1 MASVAPS
8 VLSCLS
14 ITNNLVMIA
23 LVFLILVVPLF
34 FLLRSSKV
42 GRRRGGKEP
51 PLAAGAWPIIGHLW
65 LFTRSQPPQITL
77 GAMADKYGAIFRI
90 KIGSQR
96 AVVINNWKTAKEC
109 FTTNDIALSSRPRVV
124 AVEHLTYNQAI
135 VSFAPY
141 GHYWRE
147 MRRIAN
153 QELLSTRRIE
163 LSRHLRVSEL
173 EASIKALYKLWAEK
187 HNNNNDNDAS
197 SSGYV
202 AVEMKKWFGELM
214 LSMVLRV
221 VAGKRYFGGS
231 DEEEAQ
237 RFLKTMR
244 EFMRQLGLVV
254 VGDAVPWLRWLDLGG
269 HEKAMKKTAKE
280 MDAIMVEWLEE
291 HRRKRANSDQDGG
304 DQDFMDV
311 MLSILDGT
319 QLAGFDSDTV
329 IKATTWI
336 LMGGSIDTTSGTL
349 IWILSCMLNN
359 TGTIEQAQ
367 KELNIYVG
375 KDRLV
380 NETDISKLVY
390 IQAIVKE
397 TLRLYPT
404 AIFSGPREF
413 ADDCYVNGYYISK
426 GTQLITNLW
435 KIHTDPSIWSDPLEF
450 KPERFLTTH
459 KDVDVRGNHFE
470 LIPFG
475 SGRRMCPGLSF
486 ALPMIHL
493 TLATFLQS
501 FEISRPS
508 DEPID
513 MTEIF
518 GLTTMK
524 ATPLDVLIKPRLSS
538 RLYGLS

>member
-1 MASVAPS
+1 MAS
-8 VLSCLS
+8 
-14 ITNNLVMIA
+14 VMIA
-23 LVFLILVVPLF
+23 LVFLILLLVPLL
-34 FLLRSSKV
+34 FLFRS
-42 GRRRGGKEP
+42 RRGAKEP

-65 LFTRSQPPQITL
+65 LFTGSQPPQITL

-96 AVVINNWKTAKEC
+96 AVVINNWETAKEC
-109 FTTNDIALSSRPRVV
+109 FTTNDVALLSRPRVV

-135 VSFAPY
+135 LSFAPY

-163 LSRHLRVSEL
+163 LSSHLRVSEL
-173 EASIKALYKLWAEK
+173 ESSIKALYKLWAEK
-187 HNNNNDNDAS
+187 HNNENEN
-197 SSGYV
+197 SGYV

-214 LSMVLRV
+214 LNIVLRV
-221 VAGKRYFGGS
+221 VAGKRFFVGGS
-231 DEEEAQ
+231 DEEEAE

-244 EFMRQLGLVV
+244 EFMRQLGLFV
-254 VGDAVPWLRWLDLGG
+254 VGDAVPWLRWMDLGG
-269 HEKAMKKTAKE
+269 HEKAMKETAKE

-291 HRRKRANSDQDGG
+291 HRRKRANSDHQDAGG

-311 MLSILDGT
+311 MLSIIDGT
-319 QLAGFDSDTV
+319 QLGGFDSDTIV
-329 IKATTWI
+329 KATTWI
-336 LMGGSIDTTSGTL
+336 LMGGSIDTASATL
-349 IWILSCMLNN
+349 VWIISCMLNN
-359 TGTIEQAQ
+359 KATIEQAQ
-367 KELNIYVG
+367 TELDIHVG
-375 KDRLV
+375 RERIVK
-380 NETDISKLVY
+380 ETDISKLVY

-413 ADDCYVNGYYISK
+413 SDDCFVNGYYIPK

-470 LIPFG
+470 LMPFG

-493 TLATFLQS
+493 TVATFLQC
-501 FEISRPS
+501 FEISKPS